1 MIDIT
6 TLLGTMAGTLTT
18 IAFIPQALKTWRSR
32 SAEDISLGMFVL
44 FSTGVLLWLVYGIA
58 LGEWPII
65 IANAIT
71 LALALM
77 ILALKVLDVLQHRR
91 AIMASD
97 QRSL

>member
-32 SAEDISLGMFVL
+32 SAKDISLGMFVL

>member
-77 ILALKVLDVLQHRR
+77 ILALKVLDVLQRRR